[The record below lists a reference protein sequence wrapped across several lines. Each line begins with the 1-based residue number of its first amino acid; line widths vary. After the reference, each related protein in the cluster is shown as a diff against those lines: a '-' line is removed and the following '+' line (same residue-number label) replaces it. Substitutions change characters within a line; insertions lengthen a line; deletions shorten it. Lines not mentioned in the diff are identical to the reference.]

1 MIADELRE
9 QTEIKNALVNEDSEA
24 QAYIMADE
32 FNAALGNIAGTQEE
46 DMEQKRRAE
55 QTLKQKHERM
65 IVEQIGQ
72 DLKMEQAQDKE
83 IQLEIERLAK
93 THDPFK
99 EKVARR
105 AELMNRMTEASNPDE
120 IESIKRQ
127 IKELDDEVKRELGKE
142 TKIQDDVLRRKLEE
156 RKNRKKEALER
167 ERNMKTNLLQ

>member
-1 MIADELRE
+1 LIADELRE

-32 FNAALGNIAGTQEE
+32 FNAALGSIAGTQEE

-55 QTLKQKHERM
+55 QMLKQKHERM

-105 AELMNRMTEASNPDE
+105 AELMNRLTEAANPDE

-142 TKIQDDVLRRKLEE
+142 TKVQDDVLRRKLEE

-167 ERNMKTNLLQ
+167 ERNLKTNLL